1 LIYVGPCIFTQCIC
15 RALLDLRSCYRDYNR
30 FQARHQLSQSS
41 WPNELN
47 IITIIT
53 YKSEEGAH
61 SPSGQ
66 TGVRIIIII
75 IIIIITCKRMVTTGN
90 FYSVAASPLRA

>member
-30 FQARHQLSQSS
+30 FQARHQLSRSG

-47 IITIIT
+47 IIIIT
-53 YKSEEGAH
+53 YKSEECAH

-75 IIIIITCKRMVTTGN
+75 IIIIIISYKRMVTTGI
-90 FYSVAASPLRA
+90 FYSVVASPLRA